1 MFTSNEIELKNTLN
15 LFNSVKGWFELCDN
29 LSLVEAPADKRPKPV
44 PNGQRRPPPRPAPQ
58 PKPAPATRAENG
70 GGSQAT
76 QKIIL
81 DTVPPE
87 MSPEDK
93 NRLKNNIGLLT

>member
-1 MFTSNEIELKNTLN
+1 MDMYTSNKTELENTIN
-15 LFNSVKGWFELCDN
+15 LFNSVKGWFEFCDG
-29 LSLVEAPADKRPKPV
+29 LSLVEPPADKRPKPIPSV
-44 PNGQRRPPPRPAPQ
+44 HRRPAPRPAPQ
-58 PKPAPATRAENG
+58 PKPAPRPEAG

-81 DTVPPE
+81 NTVPPE
-87 MSPEDK
+87 MSAEDK